1 MNKILLQVLQYLN
14 NKTRA
19 QVILAGTN
27 RSYLCFIFRR
37 TSFTVS
43 AADSVFIE
51 KKKGS
56 NWRDYQ
62 EIIDIF
68 CFVA

>member
-19 QVILAGTN
+19 QVILAVLIGLIFV
-27 RSYLCFIFRR
+27 SYSGVQVLQFL
-37 TSFTVS
+37 
-43 AADSVFIE
+43 ADSVFIE

-56 NWRDYQ
+56 DGRDYQ

-68 CFVA
+68 CVVA

>member
-1 MNKILLQVLQYLN
+1 MNKILLHVLQYLN
-14 NKTRA
+14 NKTGA
-19 QVILAGTN
+19 QVILAVLIG
-27 RSYLCFIFRR
+27 LCFIFRC

-43 AADSVFIE
+43 AADFVFIE

-56 NWRDYQ
+56 DGRDYQ

-68 CFVA
+68 